1 MVVRQL
7 QALLAGIYDVPLA
20 QDVAQFLLTDRSALP
35 GALPA
40 TNTDEQLLV
49 AEDAD
54 GVSIGLVLDPAVLE
68 RLAAANP
75 LEALN
80 GGGLPPYWEAARGV
94 GHFGCVGPE
103 WGNERS
109 VGVPGARI
117 AAGITQEGS
126 RLIHSERRRRS
137 ACFALDPGVR
147 TLGQVS

>member
-54 GVSIGLVLDPAVLE
+54 GVSIGLFLDPAVLE

-80 GGGLPPYWEAARGV
+80 GGEPPRSLSGRAGGGPFSFLALECATQYPGRLPLTRLRARSGK
-94 GHFGCVGPE
+94 
-103 WGNERS
+103 
-109 VGVPGARI
+109 
-117 AAGITQEGS
+117 
-126 RLIHSERRRRS
+126 
-137 ACFALDPGVR
+137 
-147 TLGQVS
+147 